1 MTIHVSRC
9 CFGYRR
15 KGLVLQDLT
24 LDLPPGCVVL
34 LGPNG
39 AGKSTLLGLLA
50 SALIPAKGCVT
61 LGGLDTRRRG
71 DLKRYRQQVGW
82 LPQQVTP
89 VPGLRVREQAA
100 YAGWLKGLSRR
111 EAWDRSLD
119 AIKQVGLD
127 ELADRSAAQ
136 LSGGQLRRLGIA
148 QTMVHSAQVVLMDE
162 PTAGLDPTQRKVFR
176 GLLDDLKDQASF
188 VVSTHQTE
196 DLEDSYDS
204 VLLLDRGNILFQG
217 ATGSFLALAPGQV
230 ASGRRA
236 EAAYAGLVK
245 GEV

>member
-71 DLKRYRQQVGW
+71 DLKRYRQKVGW

-217 ATGSFLALAPGQV
+217 ATGSFLALAPGQA

>member
-15 KGLVLQDLT
+15 RDLVLEDLT
-24 LDLPPGCVVL
+24 LDLPSGAVVL

-50 SALIPAKGCVT
+50 SALRPRTGSVR
-61 LGGLDTRRRG
+61 LGDLDTCRRR
-71 DLKRYRQQVGW
+71 DLKEYRRQVGW

-111 EAWDRSLD
+111 DAWDRSSE
-119 AIKQVGLD
+119 AIRQVGLG
-127 ELADRSAAQ
+127 ELAERSASH

-148 QTMVHSAQVVLMDE
+148 QTLVHSARVVLMDE
-162 PTAGLDPTQRKVFR
+162 PTAGLDPTQRGAFR
-176 GLLDDLKDQASF
+176 ALLEKFRDRVTF

-196 DLEDSYDS
+196 DLADSYDS
-204 VLLLDRGNILFQG
+204 VILLDQGRILFQG
-217 ATGSFLALAPGQV
+217 STTSFLDLAPRQV
-230 ASGRRA
+230 AKERRA

-245 GEV
+245 EEV